1 MRSFWPYSAKLMVRS
16 SAIAE
21 IIILSDAVSTLYIN
35 VRIPHMQRI
44 DVQFQLYDQIQNLK
58 YILSVA

>member
-21 IIILSDAVSTLYIN
+21 FIGSGRIECTLYII
-35 VRIPHMQRI
+35 VRTPHIQRI
-44 DVQFQLYDQIQNLK
+44 DIQFQLYDQIQNLK
-58 YILSVA
+58 YILFVT